1 MANIQH
7 KDIPEL
13 QLHEPKGASTATSGQ
28 VYTSDGAGSGA
39 WQKPFDQLI
48 VVRDAS
54 DLAGTLSSTS
64 VYFID
69 GIIDMG
75 SQTIQVP
82 AGGLNLAGHTFDVS
96 KLTSSA
102 GGYTMFTSPGGGSG
116 NLIGKDYAIEV
127 TGASSQVYNLTSAT
141 GFDAFEFARINYN
154 NCTSLGT
161 ITDYRQGFETGTGRF
176 GGTPNLTLAG
186 TWVGGY
192 FIEASIVRSLDVGMT
207 GALFQVG
214 AGFSMASRFRSN
226 MNIDLPASAAYL
238 DFAPSH
244 FPNPST
250 LQLDGMI
257 LSRNGA
263 FDAGDSN
270 LTPNISAADLPS
282 AWADNVGLNNT
293 FEGGEL
299 KITSEAATTISSTTT
314 FYDLE
319 GTWTAQDLQHFD
331 SPSNFLRHLGNSPRE
346 YSIVASLQLECS
358 TGDDLKVRVQK
369 WDDSASS
376 FVEVATQTREVN
388 SFSGGRDIAFFT
400 ILTNTT
406 LDQGDYVFLQVKNET
421 STSNVTAELDSF
433 IRIGKR

>member
-1 MANIQH
+1 
-7 KDIPEL
+7 
-13 QLHEPKGASTATSGQ
+13 
-28 VYTSDGAGSGA
+28 
-39 WQKPFDQLI
+39 
-48 VVRDAS
+48 
-54 DLAGTLSSTS
+54 
-64 VYFID
+64 
-69 GIIDMG
+69 
-75 SQTIQVP
+75 
-82 AGGLNLAGHTFDVS
+82 
-96 KLTSSA
+96 
-102 GGYTMFTSPGGGSG
+102 
-116 NLIGKDYAIEV
+116 
-127 TGASSQVYNLTSAT
+127 
-141 GFDAFEFARINYN
+141 
-154 NCTSLGT
+154 
-161 ITDYRQGFETGTGRF
+161 
-176 GGTPNLTLAG
+176 
-186 TWVGGY
+186 
-192 FIEASIVRSLDVGMT
+192 MT

-214 AGFSMASRFRSN
+214 VGFSMASRFRSN
-226 MNIDLPASAAYL
+226 MNTDLPASAAYL
-238 DFAPSH
+238 DFAPSN

-282 AWADNVGLNNT
+282 AWSENVGLNNT

-319 GTWTAQDLQHFD
+319 GTWAAQDLQHFD

-358 TGDDLKVRVQK
+358 TGDDLAVRVQK

-406 LDQGDYVFLQVKNET
+406 LDQDDYVFLQVKNET

>member
-1 MANIQH
+1 MSIQH
-7 KDIPEL
+7 KDIPES
-13 QLHEPKGASTATSGQ
+13 QLHEPKGASTASVGQ
-28 VYTSDGAGSGA
+28 VYTATGAGGGV
-39 WQKPFDQLI
+39 WQKPFDQLV
-48 VVRDAS
+48 VVRQAS
-54 DLAGTLSSTS
+54 DLSGTLSSTS
-64 VYFID
+64 IYFID

-82 AGGLNLAGHTFDVS
+82 AGGLSLAGHTFDVS
-96 KLTSSA
+96 KLTSSE
-102 GGYTMFTSPGGGSG
+102 GGYTMFTSPAGGSG
-116 NLIGKDYAIEV
+116 NLVGKDYAIEV
-127 TGASSQVYNLTSAT
+127 TGVSSQVYNLTSAT

-192 FIEASIVRSLDVGMT
+192 FIDASIVRSLDVGMT
-207 GALFQVG
+207 GALFQAGV
-214 AGFSMASRFRSN
+214 GFSMASRFRSN
-226 MNIDLPASAAYL
+226 MNADLPASAAYL
-238 DFAPSH
+238 DFAPSD

-250 LQLDGMI
+250 LQLDGML
-257 LSRNGA
+257 LSRNGV
-263 FDAGDSN
+263 FDAEDTN

-282 AWADNVGLNNT
+282 SWKGNVGLNNT

-299 KITSEAATTISSTTT
+299 KITSEATTTISSTTT

-346 YSIVASLQLECS
+346 YSIISSLQLDCS
-358 TGDDLKVRVQK
+358 TGDDLTVRVQK

-406 LDQGDYVFLQVKNET
+406 LDQNDYIFLQVKNET
-421 STSNVTAELDSF
+421 STSNVVVELDSF
-433 IRIGKR
+433 LRVGER